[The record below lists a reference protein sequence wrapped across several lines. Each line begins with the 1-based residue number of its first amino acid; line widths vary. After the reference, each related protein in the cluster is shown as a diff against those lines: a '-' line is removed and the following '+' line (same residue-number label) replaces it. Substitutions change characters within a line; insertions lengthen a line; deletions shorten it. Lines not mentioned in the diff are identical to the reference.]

1 MATSQFDIPDFYTPF
16 NYGTQKAENANWLS
30 GYTGAI
36 GSQEKIPAITSRL
49 EDQYLVPT
57 LRENT
62 MRYSEAAENAASR
75 LAAVP
80 ETVAGTTR
88 ESMVTESQKGRMVNA
103 QSAPIQKEVQT
114 YGTLAEQSGRRLS
127 AAQQMAQQGT
137 QLELAQQQKELSPW
151 ERSYDMNNVMQARE
165 FSGWT
170 TENQTELTRLIQNQQ
185 AGFNWTNAEANRA
198 QELAIQERN
207 YKNQLDLYTKQKEY
221 LLDMW
226 G

>member
-1 MATSQFDIPDFYTPF
+1 MTPF
-16 NYGTQKAENANWLS
+16 NYGTQKQENADWLS

-36 GSQEKIPAITSRL
+36 SGQETIPAISSRL
-49 EDQYLVPT
+49 ESQYLVPT

-75 LAAVP
+75 LSAVP
-80 ETVAGTTR
+80 ETVASTTK
-88 ESMVTESQKGRMVNA
+88 ESLVTEGQKARMVNK
-103 QSAPIQKEVQT
+103 QSEPIQKEVQT

-137 QLELAQQQKELSPW
+137 QLEMAQQAKELQPW
-151 ERSYDMNNVMQARE
+151 ERSYDMNTVMQARE
-165 FSGWT
+165 FSGWGT
-170 TENQTELTRLIQNQQ
+170 QNQMELNRLIANQQ
-185 AGFNWTNAEANRA
+185 AGLTWTNAEADRA
-198 QELAIQERN
+198 NQLAVQEKN
-207 YKNQLDLYTKQKEY
+207 YKNQLDLMNKQKEY